1 MIDTLQ
7 CELNKY
13 KKVIDEEKPVE
24 VKWFESK
31 EFHALVTRRLND
43 IEKEVGGFDGVDSES
58 GEGAREESRVDIIEK
73 KCLEALEKITHLN
86 EHIDT
91 DMHEMKD
98 DVLKISKKDDSKLH
112 DDMKDKIEHNW
123 KDTKELAKKFENQ
136 VFKHDIFTQTMQ
148 RIVKL
153 EQRPIAGSGG

>member
-7 CELNKY
+7 TELNKY
-13 KKVIDEEKPVE
+13 KMVVEEEKPVE
-24 VKWFESK
+24 VKWFDSK
-31 EFHALVTRRLND
+31 EFHTLVTRRLND

-73 KCLEALEKITHLN
+73 KCLEALEKITYLN
-86 EHIDT
+86 EHIDK
-91 DMHEMKD
+91 DMGDMKD
-98 DVLKISKKDDSKLH
+98 HVLKISKKDDAELH
-112 DDMKDKIEHNW
+112 HDLKDKIEHTW